1 MSISTILLLLL
12 FLGISLVSKAKKAVG
27 EQSAPMGGS
36 AVPEEDDDLMP
47 MEEGVREQAGASPY
61 FTYEADSNNTYRP
74 KAGKVASAP
83 AAKLVVA
90 EEPQR
95 PQFDLRQAVVSQV
108 ILNNKYIDEINQ

>member
-1 MSISTILLLLL
+1 MSISTILLLVL

-36 AVPEEDDDLMP
+36 AVPEEEDAMP
-47 MEEGVREQAGASPY
+47 MDEGVREQAGASPY

-90 EEPQR
+90 EETQR